1 MSSFGLIEENVE
13 LSHVHLAV
21 HKLGLAVTT
30 YILNSSIDLIIHKN
44 PKVDDLFATYLTKS
58 TSIKSTRKQLVLT
71 SASKPQKKARD

>member
-44 PKVDDLFATYLTKS
+44 PKVTTTYL
-58 TSIKSTRKQLVLT
+58 QLI
-71 SASKPQKKARD
+71 

>member
-1 MSSFGLIEENVE
+1 MQKLVKTTNNSMSSFGLIEENVE

-44 PKVDDLFATYLTKS
+44 PKVTTTYL
-58 TSIKSTRKQLVLT
+58 QLI
-71 SASKPQKKARD
+71 

>member
-1 MSSFGLIEENVE
+1 MSTSCKNWKKQVSTQKSTNNSMSSFGLIEENVE

-44 PKVDDLFATYLTKS
+44 PKVTTTYL
-58 TSIKSTRKQLVLT
+58 QLI
-71 SASKPQKKARD
+71 